1 LQAGVGRH
9 EREIARREGW
19 PPARIFAGSWRNGG
33 ALSDFADIFEFDYF
47 ALQFFSMSHTFENVL
62 HQVQPGEDLIASA
75 VDELISRWQASVTV
89 IGKLCAETDR
99 WQAVIRQMQA
109 PVNLADILRA
119 RAIR

>member
-1 LQAGVGRH
+1 
-9 EREIARREGW
+9 
-19 PPARIFAGSWRNGG
+19 
-33 ALSDFADIFEFDYF
+33 
-47 ALQFFSMSHTFENVL
+47 MSHTFENVL
-62 HQVQPGEDLIASA
+62 HQVQLGEDLIAAA
-75 VDELISRWQASVTV
+75 VDELIGRWQQSVTV